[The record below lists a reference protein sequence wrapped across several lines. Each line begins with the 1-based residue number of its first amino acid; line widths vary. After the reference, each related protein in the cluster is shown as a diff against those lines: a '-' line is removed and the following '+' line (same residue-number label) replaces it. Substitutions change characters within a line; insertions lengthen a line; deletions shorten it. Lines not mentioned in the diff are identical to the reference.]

1 MSEAKT
7 NITDRLFMSFFA
19 AITGGLY
26 GVLLWLVA
34 FYFTH
39 SYHPSIIAWS
49 VGVFGVL
56 GIFFGNLILEA
67 LLALLHFLWG
77 ALMGFSVF
85 SFHEW
90 LVETW
95 ALFDEH
101 TSKHLKAFV
110 LVGFGTGLVIG
121 FWWFV

>member
-1 MSEAKT
+1 MTEANF
-7 NITDRLFMSFFA
+7 NITDRLVMSFFA

-26 GVLLWLVA
+26 GVLLWLAA

-49 VGVFGVL
+49 VAVFGVL

-67 LLALLHFLWG
+67 LLVLLHFLWG

-85 SFHEW
+85 SFRAW
-90 LVETW
+90 LAETW
-95 ALFDEH
+95 AFFDED

-121 FWWFV
+121 FWWFI

>member
-1 MSEAKT
+1 MTEANPT
-7 NITDRLFMSFFA
+7 IADRFAMSFFS
-19 AITGGLY
+19 AITGALY

-56 GIFFGNLILEA
+56 GIFFGNFILEA

-77 ALMGFSVF
+77 AIMGFSVF
-85 SFHEW
+85 SIHGW
-90 LVETW
+90 LAETW
-95 ALFDEH
+95 AFFDEN